1 MKPEGV
7 TNETQEQRDH
17 RSIRQFHPIKRRL
30 Q

>member
-17 RSIRQFHPIKRRL
+17 RIRQFHPIKRRL